1 VGPIRVFV
9 SSPNLGLETE
19 RAAVKAVL
27 ERMRGTEFA
36 GMELFG
42 SRDEDAKTASLEEV
56 EQSHLYVGI
65 IGGRYGSGITRA
77 EYDRARDCRLPC
89 LFYAQNE
96 DAITLRDDDPAAAK
110 AREEWLAEI
119 GDAYDGHL
127 ISRFSAPDTLAT
139 LVAADVHNWLFRKLA
154 DDAKSAAATG
164 ATPFLRALLAQ
175 THNTGA
181 LRRALL
187 AAGVVASDDLLGALL
202 ALVPGTVQQLLE
214 GISDLPTDY
223 AARIENFLIE
233 YLGTPEA
240 PAPFG
245 GRTDVFAEL
254 DAWLEHDS
262 AHPYLLIAA
271 EAGRGKT
278 ATLVHWTRR
287 HLGDENVEVVFVPVS
302 IRFRTNLAG
311 VFFPALAAR
320 LARAHGDDVSADMNL
335 SAEGWRG
342 MVADYLRE
350 PLPDGRTLI
359 IVLDGL
365 DEAADW
371 TPGPDLFP
379 RRQPERVRIVAS
391 ARLTVDLPTSGEWI
405 ERLGWSG
412 RTARTL
418 PLPSLT
424 REGVGDVMTSMGG
437 PLAGLG
443 ENIGDELHRLS
454 EGDPL
459 LIRLYVEELSERG
472 DEAARLKP
480 EDLATIDP
488 GLEGYFERW
497 WREQKSLWGAA
508 SPLKERGVRAVL
520 NLLATAFGPLRS
532 DDILA
537 VAPAESEL
545 TTWTL
550 DDAIEPVRRFV
561 IKNDAGFVFSHPRFG
576 QYLSKELTER
586 ERHAVDEQFAAW
598 SRGVREQLRDGRL
611 SPADVPPYVVQYSGA
626 HLERMKA
633 DVDELCALLTP
644 EWRTAWETTEGGL
657 AGFAT
662 DVTRVWRAARAEN
675 ERLVAA
681 GASPRRLPAEVLC
694 FLLQARIRLLAQ
706 RLPASI
712 VGRLLELKLWRPRQA
727 AAYARSLNPTV
738 QRVAILLEAARFSES
753 TGRAALIDEAR
764 ATIPKL
770 EDQRDQVYASVHLLR
785 AGEPLEPFIEAWPH
799 HRAIFP
805 LWSMSAMALADSGRT
820 SEIVRLSSIE
830 PSYTPMDDLLD
841 RLFDRGQI
849 DEAEEV
855 VRAHQDDE
863 FHDKVYFRNFFWRFA
878 IRGKDI
884 KDDVLLPAAKR
895 MHDLDNR
902 LSQKLPLS
910 LQIADAEWLA
920 RLLQYARPSEEIE
933 RFIDG
938 LLEAMNPDLRKAVS
952 AKTYDPIFERDPIVE
967 CRLGL
972 ADARQT
978 IERVMTVRKDEDA
991 ADWDVNFYYDLRK
1004 TACIANADL
1013 IRRGITFAAETTFFR
1028 PYECRDLIQ
1037 HYFHQ
1042 DRAAARQAIAS
1053 LSGKPYPYS
1062 TFGILAVA
1070 AAADPEL
1077 RDRYVRQG
1085 VEILRA
1091 HALWSEEADLL
1102 VPFMDAASLVSVA
1115 EIFTRFHD
1123 LAWPKTTRFIFDPRA
1138 EALPELASAWQRS
1151 DGRVDIMA
1159 AAAAAAVV
1167 PRYSAD
1173 VLRAFLRQPPEH
1185 NSWLD
1190 LFDLVTELLDGPAAI
1205 RIRQEL
1211 WRFIEADGEKFLGEL
1226 PKLFRAP
1233 KFNLV
1238 VRLPKQEWAHEETGR
1253 ILFLPAAERRQ
1264 AVAELESRHGGDW
1277 SYLPLT
1283 HVADFLSDTTIATIG
1298 ETGEPYSLSGVG
1310 HRLSEAQARAL
1321 YERADQHNQPAAL
1334 LQALLV
1340 ALGQPEHARAL
1351 AWLLTPEGLIGVRGL
1366 VETVLRH
1373 PSLRPEV
1380 INELKKKDLVGTAKR
1395 IKSSYDCALSVI
1407 ALCRNLEFD
1416 IATARK
1422 LALACVD
1429 AGHRVTNGDDMWGPV
1444 AALRPLLL
1452 RSGDETLFPA
1462 IQTAVEQAV
1471 AVFP

>member
-1 VGPIRVFV
+1 MPFMGPIRVFV

-96 DAITLRDDDPAAAK
+96 DAITLRDDDAEAAK
-110 AREEWLAEI
+110 AREAWLAEI

-175 THNTGA
+175 TRNTGA

-202 ALVPGTVQQLLE
+202 ALAPGTVQQLLE
-214 GISDLPTDY
+214 GINDLPTDY

-320 LARAHGDDVSADMNL
+320 LARAHGDEVSADMNL

-371 TPGPDLFP
+371 APGPDLFP

-391 ARLTVDLPTSGEWI
+391 ARLTVDLATPGEWM

-424 REGVGDVMTSMGG
+424 REGVSDVMMSMGG

-497 WREQKSLWGAA
+497 WREQRSLWGAA

-586 ERHAVDEQFAAW
+586 ERRAVDEQFAAW

-611 SPADVPPYVVQYSGA
+611 SPVDVPPYVVQYSGA

-633 DVDELCALLTP
+633 DVDELCTLLTP

-662 DVTRVWRAARAEN
+662 DVTRAWRAARAEN

-727 AAYARSLNPTV
+727 AAYARSLNPTS

-753 TGRAALIDEAR
+753 TVRAALIDEAR
-764 ATIPKL
+764 AAIPKI
-770 EDQRDQVYASVHLLR
+770 EEEHDQVLASIHLLR
-785 AGEPLEPFIEAWPH
+785 AGEPLEPFIEAWAH
-799 HRAIFP
+799 HRALVP
-805 LWSMSAMALADSGRT
+805 LWPMSAMALADSGRT

-830 PSYTPMDDLLD
+830 PTYVPLDDLLD

-855 VRAHQDDE
+855 VRAHQGDE
-863 FHDKVYFRNFFWRFA
+863 FHDKVYFRDAFFWRFA
-878 IRGKDI
+878 IRGKNI
-884 KDDVLLPAAKR
+884 KDDALLPVVER
-895 MHDLDNR
+895 MHDLDDR
-902 LSQKLPLS
+902 LNQNLPLS

-920 RLLQYARPSEEIE
+920 QLLKTARPSEEID
-933 RFIDG
+933 RLIDG
-938 LLEAMNPDLRKAVS
+938 LLETMDPDLRKAVR
-952 AKTYDPIFERDPIVE
+952 AAAPDPYLEFDPIVE

-972 ADARQT
+972 TDARRT
-978 IERVMTVRKDEDA
+978 IERVMRVGNDEDRL
-991 ADWDVNFYYDLRK
+991 ADVRFYDDLKK

-1013 IRRGITFAAETTFFR
+1013 VHRGITFAAEIGYFKSD
-1028 PYECRDLIQ
+1028 ECRDLIQ
-1037 HYFHQ
+1037 RYFQQ
-1042 DRAAARQAIAS
+1042 DQAAAREAIAS
-1053 LSGKPYPYS
+1053 LSGKPYPES
-1062 TFGILAVA
+1062 TFRILAVA

-1085 VEILRA
+1085 VELLRA
-1091 HALWSEEADLL
+1091 HARWPDEADLL

-1138 EALPELASAWQRS
+1138 EALPELGHA
-1151 DGRVDIMA
+1151 DITA

-1167 PRYSAD
+1167 PRFSAD
-1173 VLRAFLRQPPEH
+1173 VLHAFLRQPPEVNH
-1185 NSWLD
+1185 WIS

-1211 WRFIEADGEKFLGEL
+1211 WRQIEADVEKFVGEL
-1226 PKLFRAP
+1226 PRLFCAP
-1233 KFNLV
+1233 KFSLA
-1238 VRLPKQEWAHEETGR
+1238 VRLPKKLWIFEEPGR
-1253 ILFLPAAERRQ
+1253 ILLLPDAERRR
-1264 AVAELESRHGGDW
+1264 AVAELESRTGTHALQFQ
-1277 SYLPLT
+1277 SLT
-1283 HVADFLSDTTIATIG
+1283 HLADFLSDTTIATLVEIAN
-1298 ETGEPYSLSGVG
+1298 PYTLRGIVK
-1310 HRLSEAQARAL
+1310 RLSEAQTRAL
-1321 YERADQHNQPAAL
+1321 YERADQLPDNERAAL
-1334 LQALLV
+1334 LRALLV

-1351 AWLLTPEGLIGVRGL
+1351 AWLLTPEGLIDVRGL
-1366 VETVLRH
+1366 AETVLRH
-1373 PSLRPEV
+1373 PSLRPEI

-1395 IKSSYDCALSVI
+1395 IKSSADCAVGVI
-1407 ALCRNLEFD
+1407 ALSHNLEFD
-1416 IATARK
+1416 TATARK

-1429 AGHRVTNGDDMWGPV
+1429 AEHRVTNGEDMWVPI

-1452 RSGDETLFPA
+1452 RSGDEALFPA
-1462 IQTAVEQAV
+1462 IQTAVEQVV